1 MRTESGFD
9 ALSIRRI
16 REGYEMGVLTPRD
29 VAELCIARTEA
40 LEERYGAWVSFDPEK
55 LRAQARASA
64 VRLEAGLPCR
74 PLEGIP
80 VGVKDIFNTVDFPT
94 EMGSPLWKGFTPGND
109 ARAVF
114 HLRRAG
120 AVLPGKTV
128 TAEFAVH
135 ALLGATKNPHDMLR
149 TPGTSSSGSAVA
161 VALGMVPAA
170 LGTQTAGSLV
180 RPASY
185 CGVYCCKPSFG
196 VVPRT
201 GILKT
206 TDTLDTVGFFVGH
219 EEDLAPMFEALRVQ
233 GPNYPYVFR
242 ALEDRRRQGRPE
254 GRPWRVALVHT
265 ATWNQAAPH
274 AREALEGWGR
284 RAESAANVVVEEAEL
299 PAVLAEGHAV
309 HRVLYHRCLAYYF
322 REEAKERL
330 RVSPLMRDILD
341 DGARIS
347 LEEYRRAEARQ
358 RELQQSMEEF
368 FSRYDAL
375 VSLATAEE
383 APLRGEAERDDPA
396 LLWTL
401 AHLPVV
407 GAPALRSPRGLPLG
421 LQVVARKYHDR
432 QLLTLCADLT
442 EAELLPSRMARA
454 EEVFGER
461 GEVR

>member
-1 MRTESGFD
+1 
-9 ALSIRRI
+9 
-16 REGYEMGVLTPRD
+16 MGVLTPED
-29 VAELCIARTEA
+29 VAEICIARTEA
-40 LEERYGAWVSFDPEK
+40 LEERFGAWAVFDPEG
-55 LRAQARASA
+55 LRAQARASSA
-64 VRLEAGLPCR
+64 RLASGLPPR

-80 VGVKDIFNTVDFPT
+80 VGVKDIFNTTDFPT
-94 EMGSPLWKGFTPGND
+94 EMGSPLWRGFTPGND

-135 ALLGATKNPHDMLR
+135 VLLGATQNPHDALR

-206 TDTLDTVGFFVGH
+206 TDTLDTVGFFVEH
-219 EEDLAPMFEALRVQ
+219 EEDLVPVFNALRVQ

-242 ALEDRRRQGRPE
+242 ALEDRHRQGMPQ
-254 GRPWRVALVHT
+254 GRPWRVALVRT
-265 ATWNQAAPH
+265 ATWHKAAPY
-274 AREALEGWGR
+274 AREALESWARRVDNGR
-284 RAESAANVVVEEAEL
+284 GFVVEEVDL
-299 PAVLAEGHAV
+299 PPSLAEGHVV

-330 RVSPLMRDILD
+330 RVSPTMRDILD
-341 DGARIS
+341 EGARIS
-347 LEEYRRAEARQ
+347 LEEYRQAEKRQ
-358 RELQQSMEEF
+358 KELQQSMEDF
-368 FSRYDAL
+368 FTRYDAL

-383 APLRGEAERDDPA
+383 APRRHEEEKEDPA

-401 AHLPVV
+401 THLPVV
-407 GAPALRSPRGLPLG
+407 GAPVFRSPRGLPLG
-421 LQVVARKYHDR
+421 LQVVARKYNDL
-432 QLLTLCADLT
+432 QLFALCADLT
-442 EAELLPSRMARA
+442 ASGFLPSRSVRA
-454 EEVFGER
+454 EDMAGAPGEGR
-461 GEVR
+461 